1 MADEGVANHY
11 QVLEE
16 LGRGSF
22 GVVYKG
28 IDKTTGETVAI
39 KHIDLESSEDDIQEI
54 QQEISVL
61 STCASSYVTQYR
73 ASFLRGH
80 KLWIVMEYLGGG
92 SCLDLDS
99 VRQLK
104 PGNFSEVHLAI
115 VCRELL
121 LGLDYLHAEGK
132 IHRDIKA
139 ANVLLSEA
147 GKVKLADFGVAAQLT
162 HMKSQRN
169 TFVGTPFWMAP
180 EVIQQA
186 GYDFKA
192 DIWSLGITAIELA
205 VGEPPYANIHPMKV
219 LFQIPKN
226 PPPRLEGKFS
236 REFKDFVA
244 HCLIKDPAQRPTA
257 RDLLR
262 HRFIRTAGRVEALQ
276 ELIERKQMWDAKQDR
291 VKLPVFYQETLHTMS
306 PKDDDD
312 EWVFET
318 IKSVALP
325 KNPMNVDTT
334 PTKSR
339 DPSRVRETE
348 EGIRRVHVRDGPL
361 QPSTPQTVRKSTVRR
376 QPSAAAAQQQRRLS
390 TSTGS
395 PRPPVAAA
403 KRPLQTDMSFG
414 NSGSTMRLFRRVPSE
429 HEDPK
434 IHQERP
440 QEVANDENRPP
451 SAMQTPIEPA
461 SKEAL
466 LGRRLYN
473 KAIEP
478 ALEELHAQTGPS
490 QKREALANLS
500 DAFADLDL
508 VDPEGAYHLL
518 RHLLS
523 SISQDNRLS
532 AALLNASKISPGQHL
547 HRKSVDGT
555 PQSKNRDLNQRPS
568 TSAGVT
574 HSQNIPQTPSRSP
587 QKPVL
592 SASPTKLIIS
602 QQNTPLASPRPR
614 RESVV
619 AAPLSTPKP
628 AAERTSSSR
637 PSSVMATAP
646 GTPIHQIQQPQL
658 IQPTPSPQKKEPQL
672 LQQHSAPSLQKKENP
687 PPLQQQLSHPVL
699 QQEKQ
704 RREASSQQLAQQ
716 LQQQQQAQL
725 QQAAHRRKESSNS
738 SSHQLPPPQ
747 HHQRRESSQSSH
759 ASSRSP
765 EKQERVRESSS
776 RELRERAALE
786 AKYPGQPAV
795 AGMEHCK
802 ALSDLLYARWTDGL
816 QHRWGAVAGS

>member
-28 IDKTTGETVAI
+28 IDKSTGETVAI

-61 STCASSYVTQYR
+61 STCASSYVTQYK

-92 SCLDLDS
+92 SCLDL
-99 VRQLK
+99 LK
-104 PGNFSEVHLAI
+104 PGNFSEVHIAI

-121 LGLDYLHAEGK
+121 LGLDYLHSEGK

-236 REFKDFVA
+236 REFKDFIA

-291 VKLPVFYQETLHTMS
+291 VRLPVFYQETLHTMN

-325 KNPMNVDTT
+325 KTPISIETT

-339 DPSRVRETE
+339 DHSRVRDVE
-348 EGIRRVHVRDGPL
+348 EGMRRPVDVRDGPL
-361 QPSTPQTVRKSTVRR
+361 QPSTPQTVRKATVRR
-376 QPSAAAAQQQRRLS
+376 QPSAAAAHQRRLS

-429 HEDPK
+429 HEAPK
-434 IHQERP
+434 IHQDRP
-440 QEVANDENRPP
+440 QEVVNDENRPP
-451 SAMQTPIEPA
+451 SAMQAPLEPT
-461 SKEAL
+461 SKEVL

-490 QKREALANLS
+490 SKREALANLS
-500 DAFADLDL
+500 DAFAHLDL

-555 PQSKNRDLNQRPS
+555 PQSKNRDLSQRPS

-574 HSQNIPQTPSRSP
+574 HSHNIPQTPSRSP
-587 QKPVL
+587 QRPVL
-592 SASPTKLIIS
+592 SASPTKLMIS

-619 AAPLSTPKP
+619 AAPMSTPKP
-628 AAERTSSSR
+628 MAERTSSSR

-646 GTPIHQIQQPQL
+646 GTPIYQIQQPQV

-704 RREASSQQLAQQ
+704 RREANSQQLAQQ

-725 QQAAHRRKESSNS
+725 QQAAPRRMESSTS